1 MGSAFPTVCFWGF
14 GVFWGFFF
22 DKTKKICLKIHVE
35 ESIKQV
41 LDITSLLANMKFSE
55 KILLISMILMGANQ
69 VNKKLVPKATKI
81 SII

>member
-14 GVFWGFFF
+14 VVFWVFFF
-22 DKTKKICLKIHVE
+22 DKTKKICLRIHVE

-41 LDITSLLANMKFSE
+41 LDITSLFANMKFSE